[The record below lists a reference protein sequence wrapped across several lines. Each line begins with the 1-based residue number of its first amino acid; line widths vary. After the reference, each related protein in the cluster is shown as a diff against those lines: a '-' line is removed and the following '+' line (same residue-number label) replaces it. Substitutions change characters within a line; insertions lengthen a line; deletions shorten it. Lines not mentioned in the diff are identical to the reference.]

1 MLTVYE
7 AQKIL
12 TLSRESRKYYK
23 RSEVEALTELIN
35 QLVSIELG
43 SLSDDFFCTNSSST
57 H

>member
-1 MLTVYE
+1 MLTVNE

-43 SLSDDFFCTNSSST
+43 SLSDDFFYKNSSST